1 MIKNEIRD
9 VDKER
14 LTDIHVHL
22 DQYIPAER
30 ERVLRR
36 ANAAGLRWIVTAGM
50 DLQSSAQA
58 VKIATAH
65 KQVLASVGIH
75 PWVAAETDLRDLTD
89 KIRYLALDN
98 TATVV
103 AISEVGLD
111 FVDNAFTGASYHS
124 NENLREAQERI
135 FRQQVD
141 LACELALPLIIH
153 CRGAYSTLISI
164 LQEERAYRV
173 CGVIHNFDGDKK
185 TADQLLNM
193 GFYLS
198 FGGAITYPT
207 ATTLQKIVRHVPLD
221 RILIETDSP
230 YMPLY
235 LQLDEKNEPANVV
248 QIARTLAKVI
258 KVDSEEF
265 IDISYTNFKTL
276 LKIAMPDDN

>member
-1 MIKNEIRD
+1 MYIK
-9 VDKER
+9 VT
-14 LTDIHVHL
+14 LTDIHAHL
-22 DQYIPAER
+22 EQYTPEER
-30 ERVLRR
+30 EKVLAR
-36 ANAAGLRWIVTAGM
+36 ADSVGVRWIVTAGM
-50 DLQSSAQA
+50 DLQSSTQA
-58 VKIATAH
+58 VKIAVTH
-65 KQVLASVGIH
+65 KKVLASVGIH
-75 PWVAAETDLRDLTD
+75 PWVAAETHLRDLSN
-89 KIRYLALDN
+89 KIRHLALEN
-98 TATVV
+98 AATVV
-103 AISEVGLD
+103 AIGEVGLD
-111 FVDNAFTGASYHS
+111 FVDSAFTGVNFRN
-124 NENLREAQERI
+124 NENLREAQELI
-135 FRQQVD
+135 FRQQVG

-173 CGVIHNFDGDKK
+173 RGVIHNFDGDKK

-207 ATTLQKIVRHVPLD
+207 ATTLQKIVCHVPLD

-248 QIARTLAKVI
+248 QIARMLAKVI

-276 LKIAMPDDN
+276 LKIAMRDEN

>member
-1 MIKNEIRD
+1 MYIK
-9 VDKER
+9 KT
-14 LTDIHVHL
+14 LTDIHAHL
-22 DQYIPAER
+22 EQYAPEER
-30 ERVLRR
+30 EKVLAR
-36 ANAAGLRWIVTAGM
+36 ADSVGARWIVTAGM
-50 DLQSSAQA
+50 DLQSSTQA
-58 VKIATAH
+58 VRIAVTH
-65 KQVLASVGIH
+65 KRVLAAVGIH
-75 PWVAAETDLRDLTD
+75 PWVAAETHLRDLSN
-89 KIRYLALDN
+89 KIRHLALEN
-98 TATVV
+98 AATVV
-103 AISEVGLD
+103 AIGEVGLD
-111 FVDNAFTGASYHS
+111 FVDNAFTGVSYHN

-248 QIARTLAKVI
+248 QIARMLAKVI

-276 LKIAMPDDN
+276 LKIAMRDEN

>member
-1 MIKNEIRD
+1 MHIKE
-9 VDKER
+9 K
-14 LTDIHVHL
+14 LTDLHVHL
-22 DQYIPAER
+22 EQYTPAES
-30 ERVLRR
+30 ENVLKR
-36 ANAAGLRWIVTAGM
+36 ANSVGVRWIVTAGM

-111 FVDNAFTGASYHS
+111 FIDNVFNGVTYHD
-124 NENLREAQERI
+124 NKTLRESQERA

-207 ATTLQKIVRHVPLD
+207 ATTLQKIVCHVPLD

-248 QIARTLAKVI
+248 QIARMLAKVI

-276 LKIAMPDDN
+276 LKIAMRDEN

>member
-1 MIKNEIRD
+1 MHIKEKLAD
-9 VDKER
+9 
-14 LTDIHVHL
+14 LHAHL
-22 DQYIPAER
+22 EQYTPAER
-30 ERVLRR
+30 EEVLTR
-36 ANAAGLRWIVTAGM
+36 ANSVGVRWIVTAGM
-50 DLQSSAQA
+50 DLQSSAHA

-111 FVDNAFTGASYHS
+111 FVDNAFTGVSYHN

-207 ATTLQKIVRHVPLD
+207 ATTLQKIVCHVPLD

-248 QIARTLAKVI
+248 QIARTLAKII

-276 LKIAMPDDN
+276 LKIAMRDEN